1 MWQKLATLY
10 NFTIIY
16 ARNLALLSTEMIAEK
31 KMLPVRE
38 PGLNSTTTQ
47 CEATQEVENVWV
59 SEYNDGCST
68 ASTAEMLCQGQLE
81 LKSSK
86 GKLSNITAQY
96 QENQLF
102 CLSILHLKVSF
113 PYPITVRFPP
123 IYFLCI
129 SNFITKNNVISF
141 ISR

>member
-1 MWQKLATLY
+1 MWQKLAILY

-38 PGLNSTTTQ
+38 PRLNSTTTQ
-47 CEATQEVENVWV
+47 REATQKVENVWV
-59 SEYNDGCST
+59 SEYNEGCST
-68 ASTAEMLCQGQLE
+68 ASTAETICQGQLE
-81 LKSSK
+81 LKSSN
-86 GKLSNITAQY
+86 GKLSNLTAQY

-102 CLSILHLKVSF
+102 CLSIFHLKVSF

-129 SNFITKNNVISF
+129 SNIITKNNVI
-141 ISR
+141 